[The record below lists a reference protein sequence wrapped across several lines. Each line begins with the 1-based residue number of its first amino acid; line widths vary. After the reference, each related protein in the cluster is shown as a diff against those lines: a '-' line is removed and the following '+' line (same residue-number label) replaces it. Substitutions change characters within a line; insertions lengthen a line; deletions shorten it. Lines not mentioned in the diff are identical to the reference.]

1 MYDSDFEQSDFEDG
15 SSTSSE
21 RGFVVDEELEDSD
34 PDDVVS
40 FKLPT
45 DAFLYDFCHPP
56 LPKDKKILED
66 ELIKEEGIGGRE
78 NEADA
83 WEDDEPRTF
92 SVHDPSVHWKKMK
105 PHLGERFCNIQELRF
120 CLTNY
125 AVSNGYP
132 ICITKSSSIRLQA
145 KCGFDKK
152 GKRCPFKLWASWMGD
167 EHSFQVKGLCED
179 HTCKRDYSHAA
190 LVNPDWIAKQFMK
203 HLCARPKMKARE
215 MREEVKK
222 KFYCL
227 VSRGQCYRAKKKAL
241 ELINGKLTEHYARIW
256 DYGGEILRSNPG
268 STCKVC
274 VDEKNGKTYFES
286 FYVCFKAIKDGWA
299 RGCRRVIGLD
309 GCFLKGQCKGE
320 LLTAIGR
327 DGNNQVYPLAWAV
340 VNVENKR
347 NWHWFLQLLVD
358 DLVLGDGDGLTI
370 ISDQH
375 KVIISLFNF
384 CF

>member
-1 MYDSDFEQSDFEDG
+1 
-15 SSTSSE
+15 
-21 RGFVVDEELEDSD
+21 
-34 PDDVVS
+34 
-40 FKLPT
+40 
-45 DAFLYDFCHPP
+45 
-56 LPKDKKILED
+56 
-66 ELIKEEGIGGRE
+66 
-78 NEADA
+78 
-83 WEDDEPRTF
+83 
-92 SVHDPSVHWKKMK
+92 
-105 PHLGERFCNIQELRF
+105 
-120 CLTNY
+120 
-125 AVSNGYP
+125 
-132 ICITKSSSIRLQA
+132 
-145 KCGFDKK
+145 
-152 GKRCPFKLWASWMGD
+152 MGD

-241 ELINGKLTEHYARIW
+241 ELVNGKLTEHYARIW

-375 KVIISLFNF
+375 KVIIS
-384 CF
+384 